1 MSESLTLY
9 SYWRSSAAWRVRIA
23 LALKGLPHVIRPVH
37 LLKDGGQQHHED
49 YRRLN
54 PQARVPTL
62 LDGERVLTQSLAI
75 IEYLDEC
82 YPDPP
87 LLPPT
92 PRERARV
99 RAMAQL
105 IACDVHPLNNL
116 RVLQQLERRFHIDA
130 GQKTAWM
137 HHWMREGFDALEQ
150 MLRDNPATGD
160 FCEGDHPSLADLC
173 LVPQLYNARRFELD
187 LSPWSEI
194 TRIEANCLALPAFAD
209 SAPQLQPDAE
219 QAPAP

>member
-1 MSESLTLY
+1 MNEGMTLY

-23 LALKGLPHVIRPVH
+23 LALKALPHDIQPVH
-37 LLKDGGQQHHED
+37 LLKDGGQQHQAG

-82 YPDPP
+82 YPEPP
-87 LLPPT
+87 LLPAT

-105 IACDVHPLNNL
+105 VACDIHPVNNL
-116 RVLQQLERRFHIDA
+116 RVLQRLEQQFGADGEA
-130 GQKTAWM
+130 KTQWM
-137 HHWMREGFDALEQ
+137 HHWMADGFDALEQ
-150 MLRDNPATGD
+150 MLADNPATGD

-173 LVPQLYNARRFELD
+173 LVPQLYNARRFQLD
-187 LSPWSEI
+187 LGPWPEI
-194 TRIEANCLALPAFAD
+194 RRIESNCLALPAFSD
-209 SAPQLQPDAE
+209 TAPEQQPDAE
-219 QAPAP
+219 

>member
-1 MSESLTLY
+1 MNEGMTLY

-23 LALKGLPHVIRPVH
+23 LALKALPHDIQPVH
-37 LLKDGGQQHHED
+37 LLKDGGQQHQAG

-82 YPDPP
+82 YPEPP
-87 LLPPT
+87 LLPAT

-105 IACDVHPLNNL
+105 VACDIHPVNNL
-116 RVLQQLERRFHIDA
+116 RVLQRLEQQFGADGEA
-130 GQKTAWM
+130 KTQWM
-137 HHWMREGFDALEQ
+137 HHWMGDGFDALEQ
-150 MLRDNPATGD
+150 MLADNPATGD

-173 LVPQLYNARRFELD
+173 LVPQLYNARRFQLD
-187 LSPWSEI
+187 LSPWPEI
-194 TRIEANCLALPAFAD
+194 RRIESNCLALPAFSD
-209 SAPQLQPDAE
+209 TAPEQQPDAE
-219 QAPAP
+219 

>member
-1 MSESLTLY
+1 MSEGMTLY

-23 LALKGLPHVIRPVH
+23 LALKALPHDIQPVH
-37 LLKDGGQQHHED
+37 LLKDGGQQHQAD

-82 YPDPP
+82 YPEPA

-105 IACDVHPLNNL
+105 VACDIHPVNNL
-116 RVLQQLERRFHIDA
+116 RVLQRLEQQFGADGEA
-130 GQKTAWM
+130 KTQWM
-137 HHWMREGFDALEQ
+137 HHWMRDGFDALEQ
-150 MLRDNPATGD
+150 MLADNPATGD

-173 LVPQLYNARRFELD
+173 LVPQLYNARRFQLD
-187 LSPWSEI
+187 LAPWPEI
-194 TRIEANCLALPAFAD
+194 RRIEENCLALPAFSD
-209 SAPQLQPDAE
+209 TAPEKQPDAE
-219 QAPAP
+219 